1 MDTPSKVSPLAWPA
15 LLAGVAVGCEVIAW
29 AWAVRLIGA
38 PPDLTG
44 LLWLAGSGLVAL
56 AVSMLWL
63 WRHIRSTRHALRK
76 AQSVAL
82 KAAKHQQAMQAA
94 QQEAARAR
102 QLLASSLDAL
112 DIGIEIYDEH
122 DRLVMFNQRIHLMLV
137 GFQRSDD
144 IGKTFETLIRT
155 NLSRGFIASAK
166 GREEEWLK
174 QRLSMRGKHTAP
186 LLQQLSSGQWI
197 NTYET
202 RTADGYLVC
211 AHVDVTE
218 QVRKEQNLESSN
230 DRLARQSITDEL
242 TGIGNRRCFDQ
253 TLAIEWQRA
262 ARSGNPLSLLMVDI
276 DHFKRYNDH
285 YGHPAGDE
293 ALRRVAHALS
303 ACVRRAGEMVARYGG
318 EEFVLLLPGA
328 DAAHAIVTAQKCMD
342 SIRSEAIAH
351 VASLTTQFLTC
362 SIGVATTRP
371 DSGHAADTL
380 VNAADAAMSRAKSN
394 GRARFEIAGQADWE
408 IEDDTPRTRP
418 APLGI

>member
-1 MDTPSKVSPLAWPA
+1 MDAPNKVSPLTWPA
-15 LLAGVAVGCEVIAW
+15 LLAAVAVGCEIIAW

-38 PPDLTG
+38 PPELTG
-44 LLWLAGSGLVAL
+44 LLWLAASGLVAL
-56 AVSMLWL
+56 IGSMLWL
-63 WRHIRSTRHALRK
+63 WRYIRSTRHALRK

-82 KAAKHQQAMQAA
+82 KAAKHHEAMQTA

-112 DIGIEIYDEH
+112 DIGIEIYDER
-122 DRLVMFNQRIHLMLV
+122 DRLVMFNHRINLMLA
-137 GFQRSDD
+137 GFQRPDD
-144 IGKTFETLIRT
+144 IGKTFETLIRI
-155 NLSRGFIASAK
+155 NLSKGLIATAK
-166 GREEEWLK
+166 GREEEWLA

-218 QVRKEQNLESSN
+218 QVRKEQNLEASN

-242 TGIGNRRCFDQ
+242 TGIGNRRCFDR
-253 TLAIEWQRA
+253 TLATEWQRA
-262 ARSGNPLSLLMVDI
+262 ARSGSPLSLLMVDI

-293 ALRRVAHALS
+293 ALRRVARALGT
-303 ACVRRAGEMVARYGG
+303 CVRRAGELLARYGG
-318 EEFVLLLPGA
+318 EEFVMLLPGA
-328 DAAHAIVTAQKCMD
+328 DPAHALVTAQQCME
-342 SIRSEAIAH
+342 SMKHEAIAH
-351 VASLTTQFLTC
+351 NGSAPTAFLTC
-362 SIGVATTRP
+362 SIGVATIYP
-371 DSGHAADTL
+371 DTEHTADTL
-380 VNAADAAMSRAKSN
+380 VNAADAAMYRAKSN

-418 APLGI
+418 VPLG